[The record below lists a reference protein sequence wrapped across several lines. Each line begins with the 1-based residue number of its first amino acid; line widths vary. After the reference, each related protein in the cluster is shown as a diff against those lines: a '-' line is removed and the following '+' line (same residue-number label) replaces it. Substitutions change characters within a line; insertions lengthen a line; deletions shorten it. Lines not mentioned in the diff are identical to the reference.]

1 MEKIIV
7 FGNISYSE
15 IANLWL
21 SYIDKLGLL
30 KNVIFIA
37 LDNEIVENI
46 KNYGGEGG
54 MRPHG
59 TVAGTLVFK
68 TRALNHST
76 TSPGEKIL
84 NF

>member
-46 KNYGGEGG
+46 KNYGVQTIKA
-54 MRPHG
+54 PYDLSLIH
-59 TVAGTLVFK
+59 
-68 TRALNHST
+68 
-76 TSPGEKIL
+76 I
-84 NF
+84 

>member
-46 KNYGGEGG
+46 KNYEDKGIYNCQKQG
-54 MRPHG
+54 
-59 TVAGTLVFK
+59 K
-68 TRALNHST
+68 KHS
-76 TSPGEKIL
+76 KK
-84 NF
+84 

>member
-37 LDNEIVENI
+37 LDTDIVENI
-46 KNYGGEGG
+46 
-54 MRPHG
+54 
-59 TVAGTLVFK
+59 
-68 TRALNHST
+68 
-76 TSPGEKIL
+76 
-84 NF
+84 